1 MNSLT
6 TEWERAM
13 LKDIWW
19 YYKLSKDGPI
29 HMMVISYPAV
39 NRVIDVDAVEET
51 IAIALKNESV
61 YICWWS

>member
-1 MNSLT
+1 
-6 TEWERAM
+6 M
-13 LKDIWW
+13 LKDIWV

-39 NRVIDVDAVEET
+39 NKIIDVDAVEET

-61 YICWWS
+61 YSCWWS